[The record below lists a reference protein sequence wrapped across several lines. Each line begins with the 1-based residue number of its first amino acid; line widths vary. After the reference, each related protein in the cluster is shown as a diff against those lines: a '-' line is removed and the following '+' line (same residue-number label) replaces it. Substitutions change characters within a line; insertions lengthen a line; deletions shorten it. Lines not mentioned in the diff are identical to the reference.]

1 MPIEKTK
8 VIRKLSLSEQ
18 LTIQKEIES
27 IDCANW
33 IKHFKVKIKLLDL
46 VDGES
51 IHLNWPAKNEFQRM
65 PERSELTPKTFEIL
79 YNQVSPRLLGRA
91 YIHRLKP
98 GDKINLHND
107 RVSVQQLNILNR
119 YQIYLNIPRPVSLV
133 FENQLVKN
141 LDDFENSLVDFALE
155 KNHSY
160 HNHSDQNWYF
170 IVFDAIAN
178 HVTVTD

>member
-1 MPIEKTK
+1 MPIKKTQ

-18 LTIQKEIES
+18 LTIEKEIAA
-27 IDCANW
+27 IDCVNW

-51 IHLNWPAKNEFQRM
+51 IHLNWPAKNEFQQM
-65 PERSELTPKTFEIL
+65 PERPELTPKTFEIL
-79 YNQVSPRLLGRA
+79 CNHVSPRLLGRA

-119 YQIYLNIPRPVSLV
+119 YQIYLNIPRPASLM

-141 LDDFENSLVDFALE
+141 LDNFENSLVDFALE

-160 HNHSDQNWYF
+160 HNLSDQNWYF

-178 HVTVTD
+178 HVAITD